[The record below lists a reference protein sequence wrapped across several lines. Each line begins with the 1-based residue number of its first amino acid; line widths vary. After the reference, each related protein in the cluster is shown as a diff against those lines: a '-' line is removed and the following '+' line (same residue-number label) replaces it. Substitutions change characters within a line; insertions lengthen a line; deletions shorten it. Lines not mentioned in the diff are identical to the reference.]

1 MYLLCCIYYIILLD
15 IMMLF
20 VVNGLILII
29 PYGDA
34 VAEYPLGERMFVT
47 HASSVYNDPLIYRP
61 SEP

>member
-1 MYLLCCIYYIILLD
+1 
-15 IMMLF
+15 MLF